1 MRYVASGLCFCVV
14 IKNSFVF
21 LCHRLKQMRTTKD
34 MQLYQADS
42 TSCVNYLMLLSL
54 QVISRHV
61 ELQGKSPPLEQQ
73 EQVWTDGVQTKL
85 FLQSVLLLG

>member
-1 MRYVASGLCFCVV
+1 
-14 IKNSFVF
+14 
-21 LCHRLKQMRTTKD
+21 

-54 QVISRHV
+54 QVISKHV

>member
-14 IKNSFVF
+14 IKKSFVF
-21 LCHRLKQMRTTKD
+21 LCHRLQTNENHERYAVIPSGFHIVYK
-34 MQLYQADS
+34 LIF
-42 TSCVNYLMLLSL
+42 LSL

>member
-1 MRYVASGLCFCVV
+1 MMRYVASGLCFFVV

-73 EQVWTDGVQTKL
+73 EQV
-85 FLQSVLLLG
+85 

>member
-1 MRYVASGLCFCVV
+1 MMRYVASGLCFCVV
-14 IKNSFVF
+14 IKKSFVF
-21 LCHRLKQMRTTKD
+21 LCHRLQTNENHERYIK
-34 MQLYQADS
+34 LYQADS

-73 EQVWTDGVQTKL
+73 EQV
-85 FLQSVLLLG
+85 